1 MNAPVI
7 ETNTQTVVDPAAETT
22 APDPVADFD
31 LENLDEAAV
40 EGIVDELDALEQS
53 VLESDTSDEP
63 LFSTNELRS
72 VGAEALTTQLQLPV
86 GYEITDVL
94 YSDGEQIFTV
104 RNSIAETSWNVP
116 FQIASDGTSHGV
128 LLAAIEDWT
137 SVEEEV
143 AQAPV
148 ENSAAP
154 RQVTKLSDLE
164 AAQQLRE
171 IRLSDVPAITKME
184 ENMLQGREELD
195 RLDLS
200 DEQRAAFQSILDENA
215 TLSASARESDAEK
228 RISEL
233 EEMGLKERPGFLKLY
248 REVMLSDDG
257 GAAVVLL
264 SDGEDKEKLTA
275 IEILDRA
282 LDALKTDE
290 GQVALSDQAL
300 VSGNDNPPPADA
312 SEELALDDRVAEVKK
327 ALGL

>member
-1 MNAPVI
+1 M
-7 ETNTQTVVDPAAETT
+7 D
-22 APDPVADFD
+22 
-31 LENLDEAAV
+31 
-40 EGIVDELDALEQS
+40 
-53 VLESDTSDEP
+53 
-63 LFSTNELRS
+63 
-72 VGAEALTTQLQLPV
+72 
-86 GYEITDVL
+86 
-94 YSDGEQIFTV
+94 
-104 RNSIAETSWNVP
+104 
-116 FQIASDGTSHGV
+116 
-128 LLAAIEDWT
+128 
-137 SVEEEV
+137 EEV
-143 AQAPV
+143 AKAPV

-154 RQVTKLSDLE
+154 RQKAPLSDLE
-164 AAQQLRE
+164 VAQQLRE

-215 TLSASARESDAEK
+215 VLSASAREADAEK

-257 GAAVVLL
+257 GPAVVVL
-264 SDGEDKEKLTA
+264 SDDSEEKVKLTA

-312 SEELALDDRVAEVKK
+312 SEELALDERVSEVKK